1 MEQIINWLG
10 NRKNFWMASIIF
22 WVLLSFIIS
31 IERWLY
37 FVIVVVCIWGYLHG
51 YIFELQKKDIIRD
64 LILEVDELK
73 RRNAFLESN
82 EESFESKLP
91 REMQLKIAENVEKVI
106 IDLQDEIDELTEKN
120 QLLESEL
127 NSLKKLNK

>member
-1 MEQIINWLG
+1 MEHIINWLG
-10 NRKNFWMASIIF
+10 NRKNFWMTSFILWSI
-22 WVLLSFIIS
+22 LSFIIPLDK
-31 IERWLY
+31 WLH
-37 FVIVVVCIWGYLHG
+37 FAIMVVCIWGYMHA
-51 YIFELQKKDIIRD
+51 YVIELQKKDIIRD

-82 EESFESKLP
+82 EERFESKLP

-106 IDLQDEIDELTEKN
+106 IDLQDEIDELKEKN

-127 NSLKKLNK
+127 NFLKKLNK